1 MDVMVLRTQQWLN
14 RTYSGRTGYVEVNET
29 GNTGYSTIYA
39 LTRALQ
45 IELGIT
51 ATSSN
56 FGPTT
61 TAKFNQRFPNGV
73 SQQADNDE
81 TEDNIYGIIQ
91 GALWCKGYSTGASDI
106 TRHFYGGTGRG
117 IKQMK
122 TDAGL
127 EMPNSNVTI
136 EVMKAL
142 LSMRQYKLIY
152 GGDET
157 IREIQQYLNRFFP
170 GYIELDPCDGIY
182 GREMSEDLIIA
193 LQAIEG
199 FSINEATGNFGNGTK
214 SRIPIIPYNGN
225 VYDAEKIQKAIL
237 LIRYA
242 LYCNGYT
249 EVSVVSPEWS
259 INLEEKIREFQK
271 NMCIPETGI
280 CDLNTWMSLLLSKGN
295 PDRACVACDTRFEM
309 TNERIRY
316 LKENGYQ
323 IVGRYL
329 TGGSFKELRE
339 EEPQRILNAGL
350 KFFPIFQESGTD
362 LDYFNYERG
371 KRDARMAVAKA
382 RKYGIQGDRVIYFAV
397 DTDPIDSEITSYI
410 MPYFKGI
417 SENIT
422 PTYKIG
428 IYGTRNVCTRVMN
441 AGYAETC
448 FVSDM
453 STGYSGNMG
462 FKMPEN
468 WNFDQFHEMEI
479 VGESESWD
487 LDKVAFSGKYD
498 PISSLYGDI
507 LTYNENIRIL
517 EDYYI
522 DYKNS
527 KSETCTPLIVARGV
541 MNFLRSFKYSDAK
554 FYATLLQGINNEFIN
569 YVKERNMDLYNRL
582 SEYAASESVAL
593 IDKACGIVD
602 IGHLAATV
610 EGYLFCVLV
619 DSFWLG
625 WGGDLASLMKE
636 VDEEH
641 NKEGGNYNTIAKK
654 ILGKKSSFGYG
665 DICTDA
671 DALKISSLVFNSTSN
686 HAFSEAIDN
695 YYTGW
700 LPFRYSYY
708 RNELGVERSES
719 YAAAILQK
727 MTEGFVNN
735 IGVQILGGIPS
746 NESKQACCEAFSD
759 FIIEYEDFYHWY
771 NTIIIA

>member
-309 TNERIRY
+309 RNERIRY

-323 IVGRYL
+323 FVGRYL
-329 TGGSFKELRE
+329 PGGSFK
-339 EEPQRILNAGL
+339 
-350 KFFPIFQESGTD
+350 
-362 LDYFNYERG
+362 
-371 KRDARMAVAKA
+371 
-382 RKYGIQGDRVIYFAV
+382 
-397 DTDPIDSEITSYI
+397 
-410 MPYFKGI
+410 
-417 SENIT
+417 
-422 PTYKIG
+422 
-428 IYGTRNVCTRVMN
+428 
-441 AGYAETC
+441 
-448 FVSDM
+448 
-453 STGYSGNMG
+453 
-462 FKMPEN
+462 
-468 WNFDQFHEMEI
+468 
-479 VGESESWD
+479 
-487 LDKVAFSGKYD
+487 
-498 PISSLYGDI
+498 
-507 LTYNENIRIL
+507 
-517 EDYYI
+517 
-522 DYKNS
+522 
-527 KSETCTPLIVARGV
+527 
-541 MNFLRSFKYSDAK
+541 
-554 FYATLLQGINNEFIN
+554 
-569 YVKERNMDLYNRL
+569 
-582 SEYAASESVAL
+582 
-593 IDKACGIVD
+593 
-602 IGHLAATV
+602 
-610 EGYLFCVLV
+610 
-619 DSFWLG
+619 
-625 WGGDLASLMKE
+625 
-636 VDEEH
+636 
-641 NKEGGNYNTIAKK
+641 
-654 ILGKKSSFGYG
+654 
-665 DICTDA
+665 
-671 DALKISSLVFNSTSN
+671 
-686 HAFSEAIDN
+686 
-695 YYTGW
+695 
-700 LPFRYSYY
+700 
-708 RNELGVERSES
+708 
-719 YAAAILQK
+719 
-727 MTEGFVNN
+727 
-735 IGVQILGGIPS
+735 
-746 NESKQACCEAFSD
+746 
-759 FIIEYEDFYHWY
+759 
-771 NTIIIA
+771 